1 MDFDTFVSLMF
12 LFFFF
17 VLPSVLRQLR
27 KKAEQK
33 KPVEA
38 AADDSSGDSPP
49 PVKPK
54 KTKRVG
60 LFAKIGEQIRQVLK
74 EIEEQQ
80 RRQQREAAQ
89 AETENVWQELADED
103 FSSETGMEQAPETS
117 PEPARDIYPPSPRKY
132 IKPDKPAAARGQV
145 RPGGTRVSQ
154 EKPVRPADFRKNALQ
169 NAVVWAEILGKPVAL
184 KETDRF

>member
-17 VLPSVLRQLR
+17 VLPSVLKRLR

-33 KPVEA
+33 KSVEA
-38 AADDSSGDSPP
+38 VADESSGDSPP

-54 KTKRVG
+54 KAKRVG
-60 LFAKIGEQIRQVLK
+60 LFAKIGEQIRQFLK

-89 AETENVWQELADED
+89 AETESVWQELADED
-103 FSSETGMEQAPETS
+103 FSPETVMEKAPETS
-117 PEPARDIYPPSPRKY
+117 SGPARDIYPPSPRKY
-132 IKPDKPAAARGQV
+132 IKPDKRAAADERI
-145 RPGGTRVSQ
+145 RPTRTREPR
-154 EKPVRPADFRKNALQ
+154 EKPVRRTGFRKNALQ
-169 NAVVWAEILGKPVAL
+169 NAVVWAEVLGKPVAL